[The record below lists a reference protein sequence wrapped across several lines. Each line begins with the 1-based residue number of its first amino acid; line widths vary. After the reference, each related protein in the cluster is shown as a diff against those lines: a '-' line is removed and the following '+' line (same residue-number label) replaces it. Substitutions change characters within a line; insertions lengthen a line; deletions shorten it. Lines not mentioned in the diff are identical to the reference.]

1 MSNTTHSRSSALGA
15 AASIVILPAL
25 SDSCEGSPAP
35 WLPAGPAH
43 AGISPAFFSPHRLT
57 RCQFL
62 IATNERFSLSQNFA
76 THTKQSTSLFL
87 FDTNERSHITA
98 RQSRITAHEFLIAG
112 EKILKTALTPSVST
126 PNAFLIAGIYPL
138 FAAQAA
144 SARPSALG
152 SSAYDG
158 VHGSRGTAPAA
169 RIAACGS
176 PITTHQTLITG
187 TGSQH
192 QPERTIP

>member
-35 WLPAGPAH
+35 WLHAGPAH
-43 AGISPAFFSPHRLT
+43 AGISPAFFSPPTEPHAKCT
-57 RCQFL
+57 HIFY
-62 IATNERFSLSQNFA
+62 SLQMNG
-76 THTKQSTSLFL
+76 HTL
-87 FDTNERSHITA
+87 TA

-138 FAAQAA
+138 FAARAA

-152 SSAYDG
+152 CYAYDG

-176 PITTHQTLITG
+176 PMTTHQSLITG